1 MLFSHSKEAEAVGVE
16 GGGGGDGCFQALH
29 SDVAVIPTNL
39 PAIQCGL
46 PCHKAPVTQQ
56 LKRLE
61 AERPA
66 RIRRAGVASR

>member
-1 MLFSHSKEAEAVGVE
+1 MAVGE
-16 GGGGGDGCFQALH
+16 GGGDGCFQALH

-39 PAIQCGL
+39 PVIQCGL

-66 RIRRAGVASR
+66 RIR